1 MRFLFVLLLVL
12 SGAGA
17 RAQSLASPG
26 WSWIETLSTSSFDIA
41 LRQAQS
47 LKLQFPQVVVAEK
60 RGQYVVAVA
69 IVRDRIAARE
79 AEALLRENQLATAV
93 IDSGQQYSQILYGIN
108 PFLPDVAYSLG
119 FPRLTASDANAPY
132 LQLASRIALPQ
143 ALELAMS
150 LRGKG
155 IDTGVILIRT
165 GWFAVVVMPSTQNP
179 RLLLSLKKEKKIP
192 ADSIAVAGSTYSEA
206 IWTPNLFRI
215 DERLAAQ
222 FPELKFSDA
231 SAALAAGDGVS
242 ALKILQ
248 ADWRRTGATDYAL
261 AAEILL
267 RGLGGVRQNSELAA
281 QWLNACVPSGSV
293 RCILM
298 LAEMTEAG
306 KGVPRDARRAAVLY
320 RTAAASGDAHAQ
332 LRLATMLI
340 LGEGAVQDF
349 EEGLKLLK
357 IAAGAGIPEA
367 QGLLGTSY
375 KTGFLTDKNLSL
387 SYFWLSLAA
396 ASMEA
401 GTERDKLV
409 KDRNEIA
416 GKIGPER
423 LLEIQ
428 KVARAWK
435 AGDDAPS
442 FDGADR
448 GPSTPS
454 NDAETGQAGPK
465 REQSASS
472 GSGFFIDSTGRFV
485 TNAHVVS
492 GCSSM
497 TATNANGA
505 TASATLISDDATN
518 DLAFLQTSVS
528 VPAVARIR
536 TGAKLG
542 ETVAVFGFPLNG
554 LLATG
559 GNFTTGNIVALA
571 GLRDDSRHF
580 QISAPVQP
588 GNSGGPL
595 IDSAANVIGV
605 VVSKVNA
612 LRVAAVTNDIPQNI
626 NFAIKSATL
635 ASFLD
640 ARQAGYEASPA
651 TAVLSSEALAD
662 RARKFSVLVACQ

>member
-1 MRFLFVLLLVL
+1 MRLLFVFLFVLSSV
-12 SGAGA
+12 GA
-17 RAQSLASPG
+17 RAQSLSSSG
-26 WSWIETLSTSSFDIA
+26 WSWIETLSTSSFDMA

-69 IVRDRIAARE
+69 IVRDRIAGRE
-79 AEALLRENQLATAV
+79 AEALLKDNHLTTAV
-93 IDSGQQYSQILYGIN
+93 TNGGEQYSQILYGIN
-108 PFLPDVAYSLG
+108 PFVPDVAYSLG
-119 FPRLTASDANAPY
+119 FPRLGPPDPNAPY

-143 ALELAMS
+143 ALDIAMS
-150 LRGKG
+150 LRAKG
-155 IDTGVILIRT
+155 IETGVVLIRN
-165 GWFAVVVMPSTQNP
+165 GWFAVVVMPSVRNP
-179 RLLLSLKKEKKIP
+179 RLLVSLKQEKKIP
-192 ADSIAVAGSTYSEA
+192 GDSIAVAGSSYVEA
-206 IWTPNLFRI
+206 IWAPSLFKP
-215 DERLAAQ
+215 DERLIAQ
-222 FPELKFSDA
+222 FPELSFPDA
-231 SAALAAGDGVS
+231 RAALAAGDGVS

-248 ADWRRTGATDYAL
+248 NDWRRTGATDYAL
-261 AAEILL
+261 AADILL

-281 QWLNACVPSGSV
+281 QWLNACAPSSV
-293 RCILM
+293 RCTLM
-298 LAEMTEAG
+298 LAEMTETG
-306 KGVPRDARRAAVLY
+306 KGVPKDARKAASLY
-320 RTAAASGDAHAQ
+320 RTAAASGDARAQ

-357 IAAGAGIPEA
+357 IAASAGIPEA
-367 QGLLGTSY
+367 QSLLGTSY
-375 KTGFLTDKNLSL
+375 KTGFLTEKNISM

-396 ASMEA
+396 ASMDA
-401 GTERDKLV
+401 GADRDKLV

-416 GKIGPER
+416 GRLGSER
-423 LLEIQ
+423 LLDIQ
-428 KVARAWK
+428 KVARSWK
-435 AGDDAPS
+435 PGDALPS
-442 FDGADR
+442 LDGADR
-448 GPSTPS
+448 GSSMPSG
-454 NDAETGQAGPK
+454 DGEKAQASQK
-465 REQSASS
+465 RETTVSS
-472 GSGFFIDSTGRFV
+472 GSGFFVNASGRFV

-492 GCSSM
+492 GCSSI
-497 TATNANGA
+497 AVTNANSA
-505 TASATLISDDATN
+505 TASATLISEDATN
-518 DLAFLQTSVS
+518 DLAFLQTSVP

-542 ETVAVFGFPLNG
+542 ETVAVFGFPLTG

-595 IDSAANVIGV
+595 IDSSANVIGV

-612 LRVAAVTNDIPQNI
+612 LRVAAITNDIPQNI

-640 ARQAGYEASPA
+640 AKQASYEASSA
-651 TAVLSSEALAD
+651 TAVMSSEALAE
-662 RARKFSVLVACQ
+662 RARNFSVFVACQ